1 MRISTNSFYE
11 NAGGKISELQSS
23 LAQKQTQIA
32 SGRRIQTPS
41 DDPVAASAALDVKQA
56 DGVNTQFAANRESAK
71 TALTLQEST
80 LTQYTDLLQNI
91 KTTTVAAG
99 DGALDDTQR
108 KYFADQLTNDY
119 QTLLGIANTQDS
131 AGHYIF
137 AGYKNTTQPFN
148 QTAAGVTYAGDQG
161 QRLLQV
167 STSRQLALNDTGDAV
182 FQNIRTGNGTFI
194 TAAAAGNTGT
204 AIAGPGSVTNA
215 ALLTGDSYSVDFT
228 ITGGVT
234 SFNVFDVTK
243 DAGKTTPLLT
253 PSPSPYTPGQSIA
266 FDGMQ
271 FDLAGAPAS
280 GDTFS
285 VKPSTNQ
292 SIFQTVGD
300 LITALN
306 TSSAGPTAKAN
317 LASGL
322 STANGNVTS
331 ALDAALTVRA
341 SGGARL
347 KELDTLDNEGADRTL
362 QYASRLSSLQDLD
375 YAKAVTELTQQQV
388 TLQAAQQSFVKI
400 ANLSLFDYI
409 K

>member
-131 AGHYIF
+131 SGHYIF

-182 FQNIRTGNGTFI
+182 FQNIRTGNGTFT

-215 ALLTGDSYSVDFT
+215 ALLTGDTYSVDFT

-243 DAGKTTPLLT
+243 DAGKTKPLLS
-253 PSPSPYTPGQSIA
+253 PSPSPYTPGQAIA
-266 FDGMQ
+266 FDGVQ

-322 STANGNVTS
+322 SIANGNVTS

-347 KELDTLDNEGADRTL
+347 KELDALDNEGADRTL

>member
-1 MRISTNSFYE
+1 MRISTSSFYE

-32 SGRRIQTPS
+32 TGRRIQTPS

-56 DGVNTQFAANRESAK
+56 DGINTQFAANRDSAK
-71 TALTLQEST
+71 NALNLQESA

-91 KTTTVAAG
+91 KTLTVAAG
-99 DGALDDTQR
+99 NGALDDTQR

-119 QTLLGIANTQDS
+119 QNLLGIGNTQDS
-131 AGHYIF
+131 SGHYIF

-167 STSRQLALNDTGDAV
+167 STSRQIALNDSGDAV
-182 FQNIRTGNGTFI
+182 FQNIRTGNGTYV
-194 TAAAAGNTGT
+194 TSAAAANTGNG
-204 AIAGPGSVTNA
+204 IASPGSVTDA
-215 ALLTGDSYSVDFT
+215 SKLTGDTYSIDFSVT
-228 ITGGVT
+228 AGVT
-234 SFNVFDVTK
+234 SFKVFDVTK
-243 DAGKTTPLLT
+243 DPGKLSLPAL
-253 PSPSPYTPGQSIA
+253 SGPYTPGQSIA
-266 FDGMQ
+266 VDGLQ
-271 FDLAGAPAS
+271 FEISGAPAN
-280 GDTFS
+280 GDTFG
-285 VKPSTNQ
+285 VKPSSNQ
-292 SIFQTVGD
+292 SIFQTVTD
-300 LITALN
+300 LIATLSSSTAG
-306 TSSAGPTAKAN
+306 TTAKAN
-317 LASGL
+317 LVASL
-322 STANGNVTS
+322 SVANNNVSS
-331 ALDAALTVRA
+331 ALDSVLTVRA

-347 KELDTLDNEGADRTL
+347 KELDTLDSEGTDRGL
-362 QYASRLSSLQDLD
+362 QYATRLSSLQDLD